1 MEDLAAIASSCD
13 DAIRR
18 ARNRLVHA
26 VRAASAAGMTQTQIA
41 QAIGRSQPEVSRLL
55 RFHGTSALSR
65 TLHAHR
71 REVTAAVKKGGGRDV
86 RVFGSVATES
96 DGPDSD
102 IDLLFTPT
110 RAFSLMSL
118 GRLENEISGIL
129 GAPVD
134 LVPDTALMPHLK
146 DRVLKEAVPL

>member
-1 MEDLAAIASSCD
+1 M
-13 DAIRR
+13 
-18 ARNRLVHA
+18 
-26 VRAASAAGMTQTQIA
+26 
-41 QAIGRSQPEVSRLL
+41 
-55 RFHGTSALSR
+55 
-65 TLHAHR
+65 
-71 REVTAAVKKGGGRDV
+71 KKGGGRDV